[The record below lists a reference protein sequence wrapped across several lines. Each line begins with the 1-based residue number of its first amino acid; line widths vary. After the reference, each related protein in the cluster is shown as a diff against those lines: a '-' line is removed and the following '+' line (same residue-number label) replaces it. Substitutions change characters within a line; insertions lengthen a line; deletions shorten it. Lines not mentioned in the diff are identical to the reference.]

1 MTILKSIQQMLSP
14 PEAPPL
20 SSLEGRSLYRIDK
33 GTLQLEVHESRKW
46 RWLSLGDRPDIVQ
59 ALFNRKYP
67 HHPMM
72 SYCIGMLTALL
83 LQPQARQALNLGLGC
98 GAFERYLLRHY
109 SQTALTSVEMQGAVV
124 DVARR
129 FFDLPSD
136 YPVVIDDAAS
146 YLKYCHQS
154 YDLILCDL
162 HDGNRQPAVNDKQ
175 FLSNLCQRLSDT
187 GVVSMNLFG
196 AKDSYEL
203 VALLQWVRQQLPHT
217 VLLKPPRSQ
226 NMVLLASRQPLP
238 DMPELRRR
246 ADALQ
251 QHSGLALHDYLDCWQ
266 TLPFPP

>member
-1 MTILKSIQQMLSP
+1 MSILKSIRQMLAP

-20 SSLEGRSLYRIDK
+20 SSLEGRSIYRIEK
-33 GTLQLEVHESRKW
+33 GALHLEVHESRQW

-59 ALFNRKYP
+59 ALFNRKHP

-72 SYCIGMLTALL
+72 PYCIGMLTALL

-109 SQTALTSVEMQGAVV
+109 PQTALTSVEMQGAVV

-129 FFDLPSD
+129 FFDLPTN

-146 YLKYCHQS
+146 YLKHCHQS

-162 HDGNRQPAVNDKQ
+162 HDGERQPAVRDEE
-175 FLSNLCQRLSDT
+175 FLLNLSRCLSDT

-196 AKDSYEL
+196 AREDYEL
-203 VALLQWVRQQLPHT
+203 VALLLCLRRQLPHT

-226 NMVLLASRQPLP
+226 NLILLASRQPLP
-238 DMPELRRR
+238 GMPDLRRR
-246 ADALQ
+246 ADAICQ
-251 QHSGLALHDYLDCWQ
+251 QSALALHDYLACWQ